1 MADIRNEDIITYF
14 ENRNNRFRN
23 SAGMEFGKA
32 DGNVLWT
39 FFSLSNH
46 DYGPNAFDISTE
58 ADTVDEFIAG
68 FKLNKTEDVDHLGYT
83 QSWMRYLN
91 GEAEISVTPFQLE
104 ATLKFKINKYKTI
117 IFSLEL
123 YFYDEVYEHL
133 TIPED
138 FERYISSHE
147 NRLALAGEN
156 RYKMNRN

>member
-1 MADIRNEDIITYF
+1 MADIPNEDIITYF
-14 ENRNNRFRN
+14 ESRNNRFKN

-32 DGNVLWT
+32 DGNMLWT

-46 DYGPNAFDISTE
+46 DHGPDAFDISTE
-58 ADTVDEFIAG
+58 GDTADEFIAG
-68 FKLNKTEDVDHLGYT
+68 FKLNKIEDIDQLGYT
-83 QSWMRYLN
+83 ESWMPYLN
-91 GEAEISVTPFQLE
+91 GEAEISVTPWELE
-104 ATLKFKINKYKTI
+104 ATLKFKINKRKTI

-133 TIPED
+133 SIPED

-156 RYKMNRN
+156 RYKMNRK

>member
-1 MADIRNEDIITYF
+1 MANIRNEDIITYF

-32 DGNVLWT
+32 NGNILWT

-58 ADTVDEFIAG
+58 GDTVDEFIDG
-68 FKLNKTEDVDHLGYT
+68 FKLNKIEDVGHLGYT
-83 QSWMRYLN
+83 ESWMRYLN
-91 GEAEISVTPFQLE
+91 GGAEISVTPFELE
-104 ATLKFKINKYKTI
+104 ATLRFKINKHKTI

-133 TIPED
+133 TVPED
-138 FERYISSHE
+138 FERYIFSHE

-156 RYKMNRN
+156 RHKMNRN